1 MLIISAPRRKKGCG
15 ESPTI
20 GVLLAQGSSV
30 NEKTERQGVEAAYHR
45 QRFTAVQQ
53 LGYASRAV
61 MQCLNCQ
68 FANPEGL
75 ATVAEALDW
84 AQSNGGSYYEAELYR
99 LKGELLLQRAA
110 KEAKEES

>member
-1 MLIISAPRRKKGCG
+1 
-15 ESPTI
+15 
-20 GVLLAQGSSV
+20 
-30 NEKTERQGVEAAYHR
+30 
-45 QRFTAVQQ
+45 
-53 LGYASRAV
+53 